1 MQVKILIEN
10 EGFSPYIGEH
20 GLAMFIRHN
29 DTEVLLDA
37 GMSGDFL
44 HNAARMDCPVESVEI
59 AVLSHGHYD
68 HADGFPALFERNPF
82 VKVYARP
89 AVMDPQYAADGRY
102 IGLCD
107 ALLNQYPDRFE
118 LSDQCRMIAPGL
130 WLVPDS
136 VNHEQSLV
144 AETKH
149 GLVVMNC
156 CCHAGADHI
165 IADILSR
172 FPGKK
177 VCALVG
183 GLHLMGPGGVSTLG
197 PTPDAVAALARR
209 LTTELGI
216 ETVYTGHCTGAPAF
230 ALLQQA
236 APGRIRAIHPGDT
249 LEF

>member
-1 MQVKILIEN
+1 MQIKILIEN
-10 EGFSPYIGEH
+10 EGTVPFIGEH
-20 GLAMFIRHN
+20 GLAMFIRHG

-44 HNAARMDCPVESVEI
+44 QNSALLDCPVDKVEL

-68 HADGFPALFERNPF
+68 HADGFPALLQRNKSLRIF
-82 VKVYARP
+82 ART
-89 AVMDPQYAADGRY
+89 AVMEPQYAADGRY
-102 IGLCD
+102 IGLCQ
-107 ALLNQYPDRFE
+107 ALQTEYAHHFI
-118 LSDQCRMIAPGL
+118 LSDEMRSIAPGL
-130 WLVPDS
+130 WLVPDA
-136 VNHEQSLV
+136 VDHEQSLV
-144 AETKH
+144 AETGQ

-156 CCHAGADHI
+156 CCHAGPDRI
-165 IADILSR
+165 IADILTR

-197 PTPDAVAALARR
+197 PEPDVVCALARR
-209 LTTELGI
+209 LTDELGLDG
-216 ETVYTGHCTGAPAF
+216 VYTGHCTGGPAF

-236 APGRIRAIHPGDT
+236 APGKIHPIHPGDV